1 MSMVEGGLDIDRVL
15 GGLVL
20 RRVGR
25 LVGGQPNVVLVD
37 STTSTN
43 DLAWARADTPDADGF
58 VVFAERQ
65 TGGRGRMGR
74 RWESPRG
81 ASLLCSVLLVDSEID
96 GDRASPALGPQVG
109 LLAAVAA
116 HDAVADATGV
126 QVDIKWPNDLLAD
139 GRKLGGVLVESRP
152 LDAGRASPRGGWA
165 GPAAVHVLGI
175 GINCLQQPGHFPPE
189 LRERATSLDLVAAGA
204 VDRHVL
210 ARALL
215 GHLDRWLADL
225 DASTG
230 DDVRQAWLERATP
243 LGARIKLR
251 HAGRCYCGHVIDLD
265 PTASLLVQLDSGER
279 RLFEAATTTVL
290 DD

>member
-1 MSMVEGGLDIDRVL
+1 M
-15 GGLVL
+15 
-20 RRVGR
+20 
-25 LVGGQPNVVLVD
+25 
-37 STTSTN
+37 
-43 DLAWARADTPDADGF
+43 
-58 VVFAERQ
+58 
-65 TGGRGRMGR
+65 
-74 RWESPRG
+74 
-81 ASLLCSVLLVDSEID
+81 
-96 GDRASPALGPQVG
+96 
-109 LLAAVAA
+109 
-116 HDAVADATGV
+116 
-126 QVDIKWPNDLLAD
+126 
-139 GRKLGGVLVESRP
+139 
-152 LDAGRASPRGGWA
+152 
-165 GPAAVHVLGI
+165 
-175 GINCLQQPGHFPPE
+175 
-189 LRERATSLDLVAAGA
+189 RERATSLDLVAAGA
-204 VDRHVL
+204 VDRNDL